1 MSNNRKSGLSR
12 AAAKVREAG
21 RTIRGKNK
29 SPRNTAPLGN
39 VAEAETVAE
48 APFPAAD
55 QGIIVDIGMNDGT
68 DSFYYRKRGFQVIAV
83 EAIPDLCSAVSKK
96 FDELGI
102 DGVDIKNFAITDSD
116 ADEVTFYVN
125 KFDTEWS
132 SVDEEIG
139 SRAEGAEKIVV
150 PAVDVSNL
158 LEDVSKQIRYVKID
172 IEGLDSVA
180 LAQIMSL
187 PDRPPYISVEN
198 GSSDMLQTLHEN
210 GYDKFK
216 FSNQKYTHYQ
226 TIPPYSPHGKVSDH
240 EFPDGAS
247 GLFGED
253 LEGEWLSYDDAM
265 KVQKGLNLA
274 AQHAPNNLFAVV
286 IGWFDL
292 HAKHSSAK

>member
-1 MSNNRKSGLSR
+1 MSNNTKSGLSR
-12 AAAKVREAG
+12 AAAKVRQAG
-21 RTIRGKNK
+21 RVLRGKNNAQK
-29 SPRNTAPLGN
+29 TAPLSN
-39 VAEAETVAE
+39 IPEVKTAAEPA
-48 APFPAAD
+48 FPPAD

-68 DSFYYRKRGFQVIAV
+68 DSYYYRKRGFQVISV
-83 EAIPDLCSAVSKK
+83 EAIPDLCAAVSKK

-102 DGVDIKNFAITDSD
+102 DGIDIKNFAITDSD
-116 ADEVTFYVN
+116 AEEVTFYVN

-150 PAVDVSNL
+150 PAIDVSKL
-158 LEDVSKQIRYVKID
+158 LKDVSKQIRYAKID

-198 GSSDMLQTLHEN
+198 GSSDMLRTLYEN

-226 TIPPYSPHGKVSDH
+226 TIPPHSPHGKVFDYQ
-240 EFPDGAS
+240 FPDGAS

-253 LEGEWLSYDDAM
+253 LEGEWLSYEDAM

>member
-21 RTIRGKNK
+21 RALRGKN
-29 SPRNTAPLGN
+29 APLSNLTG
-39 VAEAETVAE
+39 VETAAE
-48 APFPAAD
+48 APLPAAD

-68 DSFYYRKRGFQVIAV
+68 DSYYYRKRGFQVIAV
-83 EAIPDLCSAVSKK
+83 EAIPDLCKAVSQK
-96 FDELGI
+96 FDELGL
-102 DGVDIKNFAITDSD
+102 DGIDIKNFAITDSD
-116 ADEVTFYVN
+116 VDEVTFYVN

-150 PAVDVSNL
+150 PAVDVSKL
-158 LEDVSKQIRYVKID
+158 LKDVSKQIRYAKID
-172 IEGLDSVA
+172 IEGLDNVA

-198 GSSDMLQTLHEN
+198 GSSDMLQTLYEN
-210 GYDKFK
+210 GYDRFK

-226 TIPPYSPHGKVSDH
+226 TIPPYSPHGKVFDH
-240 EFPDGAS
+240 QFPDGAS

-253 LEGEWLSYDDAM
+253 LEGEWLSYEDAM